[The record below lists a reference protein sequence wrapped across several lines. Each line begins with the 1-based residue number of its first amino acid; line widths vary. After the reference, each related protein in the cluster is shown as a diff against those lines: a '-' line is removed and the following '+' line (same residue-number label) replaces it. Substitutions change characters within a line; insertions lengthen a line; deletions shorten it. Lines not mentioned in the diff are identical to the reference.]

1 MSDLVL
7 KKNIDTLP
15 KGWINCSIEDIAH
28 VILGQSPP
36 SSTYNES
43 KSGLPFFQGKLDFG
57 VLYPIPRVW
66 CSRPKKIAEL
76 DDVLLSVRAPVGST
90 NLSNQQ
96 CCIGRGLSAIRPKI
110 EEMPSKFLLYFFINI
125 KQSLDAKG
133 TGTTFKAIS
142 GQQIRSLEI
151 SLPPLNE
158 QKRIVAKIEELF
170 SLLESTKE
178 ILEKTKIL
186 LKQYS
191 QSLLKSAF
199 EGKLV
204 PQDPNDEPDSMLL
217 EKIRRGKDSKS
228 KIDFGMSKLIL
239 EKNNGLPK
247 GWILSRMQ
255 DIVLTPKNDIVDG
268 PFGSNLKAT
277 EYVDDGIPIIRL
289 QNVDRNQFINKN
301 IRYVTKEKAKKL
313 QRHSFLKNDIV
324 ITKLGFPVGKATL
337 VPEYLEN
344 GIIVADILRMRV
356 LDKFVSRKFL
366 TYLINSEIITKQFAN
381 HTQGTTRPRVNLT
394 KFRDF
399 IIPLPPLNEQKRI
412 VAKIEESFFLIHN
425 SEKSVD
431 ALFLQNNLLKTSTLK
446 QAFEGKLVPQ
456 DPNDEP
462 AEILLEKIKAEKE
475 QLIQKQKASRS
486 TKNVK

>member
-7 KKNIDTLP
+7 EKNIDTLP

-186 LKQYS
+186 LKQYR

-204 PQDPNDEPDSMLL
+204 SQDPNDEPASMLL

-228 KIDFGMSKLIL
+228 KIDFGMSELIL
-239 EKNNGLPK
+239 EKTITLPK
-247 GWILSRMQ
+247 GWINCSIEDIAHVILGQSPPSSTYNESKSGLPFFQGKLDFGVLYPIPRVWCSRPKKIAELDDVLLSVRAPVGSTNLSNQ
-255 DIVLTPKNDIVDG
+255 QCCIGRGLSAIRPKIEEM
-268 PFGSNLKAT
+268 PSKFLL
-277 EYVDDGIPIIRL
+277 YF
-289 QNVDRNQFINKN
+289 FINIKQSLD
-301 IRYVTKEKAKKL
+301 AKG
-313 QRHSFLKNDIV
+313 
-324 ITKLGFPVGKATL
+324 T
-337 VPEYLEN
+337 
-344 GIIVADILRMRV
+344 
-356 LDKFVSRKFL
+356 
-366 TYLINSEIITKQFAN
+366 
-381 HTQGTTRPRVNLT
+381 GTTFKAISGQQIRSLE
-394 KFRDF
+394 
-399 IIPLPPLNEQKRI
+399 ISLPPLNEQKRI
-412 VAKIEESFFLIHN
+412 VAKIEESFSLIHN
-425 SEKSVD
+425 SEKLVD
-431 ALFLQNNLLKTSTLK
+431 SLLLQSNYMKNSILKK
-446 QAFEGKLVPQ
+446 AFEGKLVPQ